1 MRLAWT
7 DNEEIGM
14 DRIRVDITP
23 DSVERLVY
31 DQLTEYLVDLEE
43 CVNQIEASGLT
54 MTTRVYSS
62 NPKRELK
69 ELKKDIKAIK
79 RVRLFYA

>member
-1 MRLAWT
+1 
-7 DNEEIGM
+7 M

-43 CVNQIEASGLT
+43 CVTKIEASGLT
-54 MTTRVYSS
+54 MSTHVYST

-79 RVRLFYA
+79 RVRLYYA

>member
-1 MRLAWT
+1 
-7 DNEEIGM
+7 M

-31 DQLTEYLVDLEE
+31 EQLTEYLVDLEG

-54 MTTRVYSS
+54 ISSRVYST

-79 RVRLFYA
+79 RVRLYYA